1 MNVTDYMSRPVLT
14 AQPQTEFHLAHEL
27 MRHRK
32 IHHLPV
38 VDGGRIVGIVA
49 ERDLLLAAAHFGSA
63 HVPLSEIMHSPVECV
78 PVRSTLMSAARK
90 LVVKR
95 IGSLPVVDTK
105 RQIVG
110 IITETDIFKAMAE
123 MAWLTKAKRPARKA
137 AGPARKKSAKRARK
151 SARGRRKK

>member
-1 MNVTDYMSRPVLT
+1 MSMLVTEYMSPHVVT

-27 MRHRK
+27 MRHRN

-38 VDGGRIVGIVA
+38 LENGRIVGIVA

-78 PVRSTLMSAARK
+78 SVRATLMSAARK

-95 IGSLPVVDTK
+95 IGSLPVVDGR
-105 RQIVG
+105 RQLVG

-123 MAWLTKAKRPARKA
+123 MAWLTKGVIRKA
-137 AGPARKKSAKRARK
+137 PGGARKKPAGRVRKPAAK
-151 SARGRRKK
+151 RRKK

>member
-1 MNVTDYMSRPVLT
+1 MNRPVLT

-27 MRHRK
+27 MRHRD

-38 VDGGRIVGIVA
+38 VEGGRIVGIVA

-63 HVPLSEIMHSPVECV
+63 HVPLAEIMHSPVECV
-78 PVRSTLMSAARK
+78 SVRATLMSAARK

-95 IGSLPVVDTK
+95 IGSLPVVDAK
-105 RQIVG
+105 QQLVG

-123 MAWLTKAKRPARKA
+123 MAWLTKKTGKAGKPAGPTRSKLGKRPRQTAVK
-137 AGPARKKSAKRARK
+137 
-151 SARGRRKK
+151 RRKK

>member
-1 MNVTDYMSRPVLT
+1 MFVTDYMSRPVLT

-27 MRHRK
+27 MRHRN

-38 VDGGRIVGIVA
+38 VEGGRIVGIVA

-63 HVPLSEIMHSPVECV
+63 HVPLSEIMHAPVECV
-78 PVRSTLMSAARK
+78 PVRATLMSAARK

-95 IGSLPVVDTK
+95 IGSLPVIDAK
-105 RQIVG
+105 RQLVG

-123 MAWLTKAKRPARKA
+123 MAWLTKTKGAPAKTAGAARKTPARRARKA
-137 AGPARKKSAKRARK
+137 AVK
-151 SARGRRKK
+151 RRKK

>member
-1 MNVTDYMSRPVLT
+1 MIVTDYMSRPVLT

-27 MRHRK
+27 MRHRN

-38 VDGGRIVGIVA
+38 IEGGRIVGIVA

-78 PVRSTLMSAARK
+78 SVRSTLMSAARK

-95 IGSLPVVDTK
+95 IGSLPVVDAK
-105 RQIVG
+105 QQLVG

-123 MAWLTKAKRPARKA
+123 MAWLTRGAPRKPAG
-137 AGPARKKSAKRARK
+137 AGRKKPAKRARK
-151 SARGRRKK
+151 AAVKRRKK

>member
-1 MNVTDYMSRPVLT
+1 MSMIVTDYMSRPVLT

-27 MRHRK
+27 MRHRN

-38 VDGGRIVGIVA
+38 IEGGRIVGIVA

-78 PVRSTLMSAARK
+78 SVRSTLMSAARK

-95 IGSLPVVDTK
+95 IGSLPVVDAK
-105 RQIVG
+105 QQLVG

-123 MAWLTKAKRPARKA
+123 MAWLTGGVPRKA
-137 AGPARKKSAKRARK
+137 AGAGRKKPAKRARK
-151 SARGRRKK
+151 AAVKRRKK

>member
-1 MNVTDYMSRPVLT
+1 MLVIDYMSRQVLT

-27 MRHRK
+27 MRHRD

-38 VDGGRIVGIVA
+38 VEGGRIVGIVA

-63 HVPLSEIMHSPVECV
+63 HVPLAEIMHSPVECV
-78 PVRSTLMSAARK
+78 SVRATLMSAARK

-95 IGSLPVVDTK
+95 IGSLPVVDAK
-105 RQIVG
+105 RQLVG

-123 MAWLTKAKRPARKA
+123 MAWLTKPRSAGSKARA
-137 AGPARKKSAKRARK
+137 P
-151 SARGRRKK
+151 ARGRPATRGRKTAARRRKT

>member
-1 MNVTDYMSRPVLT
+1 MSMIVTDYMSRQVVT

-27 MRHRK
+27 MRHRN

-38 VDGGRIVGIVA
+38 IENGRIVGIVA

-78 PVRSTLMSAARK
+78 SVRATLMSAARK

-95 IGSLPVVDTK
+95 IGSLPVVDAK
-105 RQIVG
+105 RQLVG

-123 MAWLTKAKRPARKA
+123 MAWLTKGTGRKA
-137 AGPARKKSAKRARK
+137 PGGARKKPAKRARK
-151 SARGRRKK
+151 AAVKRRKK

>member
-1 MNVTDYMSRPVLT
+1 MIVTDYMSRPVLT
-14 AQPQTEFHLAHEL
+14 AQLQTEFHLAHEL
-27 MRHRK
+27 MRHRN

-78 PVRSTLMSAARK
+78 SVRSTLMSAARR

-95 IGSLPVVDTK
+95 IGSLPVVDAK
-105 RQIVG
+105 QQLVG

-123 MAWLTKAKRPARKA
+123 MAWLTKSKGTGKKA
-137 AGPARKKSAKRARK
+137 TGPARKKPPKRGRKTAAK
-151 SARGRRKK
+151 RRKK

>member
-1 MNVTDYMSRPVLT
+1 MIVTEYMSWPVLT

-27 MRHRK
+27 MRHRN

-38 VDGGRIVGIVA
+38 LEGGRIVGIVA

-63 HVPLSEIMHSPVECV
+63 HVPLSEIMHAQVECV
-78 PVRSTLMSAARK
+78 SVRSTLMSAARK

-95 IGSLPVVDTK
+95 IGSLPVVDAR
-105 RQIVG
+105 RQLVG

-123 MAWLTKAKRPARKA
+123 MAWLTKPKGTGAKAV
-137 AGPARKKSAKRARK
+137 KRARRK
-151 SARGRRKK
+151 PATRARKTAAKRRKK

>member
-1 MNVTDYMSRPVLT
+1 MLVIDYMSRPVLT

-27 MRHRK
+27 MRHRN
-32 IHHLPV
+32 IHHMPV

-78 PVRSTLMSAARK
+78 SVRATLMSAARK

-95 IGSLPVVDTK
+95 IGSLPVVDGK

-123 MAWLTKAKRPARKA
+123 MAWLTKGVGRKPTVTAR
-137 AGPARKKSAKRARK
+137 RKPVKQARK
-151 SARGRRKK
+151 SATKRRKK

>member
-1 MNVTDYMSRPVLT
+1 MLVTDYMSRPVLT

-27 MRHRK
+27 MRHRN

-38 VDGGRIVGIVA
+38 LEGGRIVGIVA

-63 HVPLSEIMHSPVECV
+63 HVPISEIMRAPVERV
-78 PVRSTLMSAARK
+78 SVRSTLMSAARR

-95 IGSLPVVDTK
+95 IGSLPVVDA
-105 RQIVG
+105 RGQLVG

-123 MAWLTKAKRPARKA
+123 MAWLTKAKATGAKA
-137 AGPARKKSAKRARK
+137 AKPARKKAATRLRKTAAK
-151 SARGRRKK
+151 RRKK